1 MATKKQALQAIQ
13 EEGGVIDWG
22 VSEITK
28 TDKSICIDAPGTDYW
43 SSSDAPSIVI
53 NWYSGPASEFWDEVI
68 DRVSEGSYDYYGA

>member
-13 EEGGVIDWG
+13 EEGGAIDWG
-22 VSEITK
+22 VSEISK
-28 TDKSICIDAPGTDYW
+28 TDKSICIDAPGTNYW

-68 DRVSEGSYDYYGA
+68 DRVSQGSYGYYGA